1 MSIGNAHLCEV
12 SDKHEV
18 RLGTSLK
25 RAREAAGLEQTDV
38 AEQLGIAVSTLS
50 RWENGAPV
58 KSSQL
63 ARLAQL
69 YGMTFSELM
78 ASMTLRQISESRGT
92 YSTWSPN
99 PSLIGKIAQRVYDA
113 AIGYCRRLAAAG
125 LPAEDVEEAERL
137 LIEPIYAKLA
147 KRKTEFTE
155 ADQIEMLDATWKAIS
170 TSLSWRGIRA

>member
-1 MSIGNAHLCEV
+1 MSIGNAQLSEV

-25 RAREAAGLEQTDV
+25 RAREMAGLEQTDV

-63 ARLAQL
+63 ERLARL

-78 ASMTLRQISESRGT
+78 EYMSLGQISVSRGT
-92 YSTWSPN
+92 YSTWTPN
-99 PSLIGKIAQRVYDA
+99 PSLVGKIAQRVYDA
-113 AIGYCRRLAAAG
+113 AISYCRRLAAVG
-125 LPAEDVEEAERL
+125 LPPEDIEEAERL

-147 KRKTEFTE
+147 KRKLEFTE

-170 TSLSWRGIRA
+170 TSLSWKGIRA